1 MNKAETVKQLAKQT
15 VIQENDLKNYLTK
28 EIEELKAGM
37 VKLAEIQNNIMNNQL
52 VLHQTMENL
61 SKTETKVNLTPIL
74 TELIMIKK
82 QNKSLKKQFLINF
95 LLVQVPLLAVLVAYL
110 VVLAVTRLMTKYHYV
125 VSLKENAKFVK
136 INNNEDDFFISRAY
150 EFREI
155 NKGKVSFIYLIF
167 I

>member
-61 SKTETKVNLTPIL
+61 PKTETKVDLTPIL
-74 TELIMIKK
+74 SELIITKK

-95 LLVQVPLLAVLVAYL
+95 LL
-110 VVLAVTRLMTKYHYV
+110 
-125 VSLKENAKFVK
+125 E
-136 INNNEDDFFISRAY
+136 IGRAH
-150 EFREI
+150 
-155 NKGKVSFIYLIF
+155 V
-167 I
+167 

>member
-74 TELIMIKK
+74 NELMITKK
-82 QNKSLKKQFLINF
+82 QNKSLKKRSEERR
-95 LLVQVPLLAVLVAYL
+95 VGKECR
-110 VVLAVTRLMTKYHYV
+110 TR
-125 VSLKENAKFVK
+125 
-136 INNNEDDFFISRAY
+136 R
-150 EFREI
+150 
-155 NKGKVSFIYLIF
+155 
-167 I
+167 